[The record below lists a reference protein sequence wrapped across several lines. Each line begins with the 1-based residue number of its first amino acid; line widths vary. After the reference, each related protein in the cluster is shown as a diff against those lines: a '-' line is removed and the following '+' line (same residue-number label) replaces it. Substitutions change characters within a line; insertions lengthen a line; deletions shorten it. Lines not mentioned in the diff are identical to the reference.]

1 LDWLYYWSDN
11 NFNIARMIIPK
22 RTKCQIWARVVGFL
36 RPVDKWN
43 EGKKA
48 EFEDRKMFGVKNK

>member
-1 LDWLYYWSDN
+1 
-11 NFNIARMIIPK
+11 MIIPK